1 VVAGDRWTTC
11 SRWPATSS
19 DQGRWLP
26 LEDREDPKITSQRR
40 SIVDRDAWAPHGLKL
55 GDVGALY
62 LFTCTVCAERP
73 LAGTMQC
80 S

>member
-1 VVAGDRWTTC
+1 MDHLLTVA
-11 SRWPATSS
+11 S
-19 DQGRWLP
+19 DEFGPQGRWLP
-26 LEDREDPKITSQRR
+26 LEDREDPKIISQRR
-40 SIVDRDAWAPHGLKL
+40 SIVDRDAWAPHGLML
-55 GDVGALY
+55 GDVGSLY